1 MFSCVLYFVYK
12 KTIETRVANKE
23 GVIDMASEK
32 EQDFKR
38 IIRILMQLDE
48 KSLLLIESGAKLLAA
63 RQQMDEG
70 EGKSQV
76 KQTA

>member
-1 MFSCVLYFVYK
+1 MP
-12 KTIETRVANKE
+12 
-23 GVIDMASEK
+23 SEK
-32 EQDFKR
+32 EQDFKKV
-38 IIRILMQLDE
+38 IQILMQLDE